1 MSKVQ
6 SGFKPGFSTETSLLN
21 TTNQWIINIDKGC
34 YNLVLFLD
42 LRKAFD
48 TVDHQILTKKL
59 EFYGVRNTELAW
71 FESYLFNRR
80 QYCSIAGQDSDL
92 QVNPAGIPQ
101 GSCLGP
107 LLFLIY
113 INELPNI
120 LENSD
125 CSLYADDTYL
135 TNTDRE
141 LNLAQRKLN
150 NDLDTLGK
158 WISTNK
164 LSANLIKTEYMIIA
178 TSAKLNTLDYSPI
191 IELNGKPIARATETP
206 SLCLIVH
213 EALTWEPY
221 VQHLSTKM
229 ASAISAIKQVNFLPQ
244 KSLVTLYQSL
254 VESKLRYFNTVC
266 GNCGETLKNK
276 LQRLQD
282 RAARVVTRTKY
293 GSIEPDV
300 LLQELG
306 WLNVQQL
313 IDLDTAAMV
322 HKAIHKRAPPYLLEL
337 FQKTNT
343 VDSHDTRGA
352 TYGLFPKHSN
362 LKFGQRNFASYGCKV
377 WNCLGRDVQAIEKQH
392 HFKKSMKQKL
402 SAQSALKI

>member
-1 MSKVQ
+1 MLSVIARLFEKLVHNQLFTFLKTDLSKVQ
-6 SGFKPGFSTETSLLN
+6 SSFKPGFSTETSLLN

-59 EFYGVRNTELAW
+59 QFYGVQNTELAW
-71 FESYLFNRR
+71 FKSYLFNRR

-92 QVNPAGIPQ
+92 QVNLAGIPQ
-101 GSCLGP
+101 GPYLGP

-125 CSLYADDTYL
+125 CSLYADYTSL

-158 WISTNK
+158 WISANK
-164 LSANLIKTEYMIIA
+164 LSANLIKTEYRIIA

-191 IELNGKPIARATETP
+191 IELNSKPIARATETP
-206 SLCLIVH
+206 SLGLIVN

-221 VQHLSTKM
+221 VQHLSANM
-229 ASAISAIKQVNFLPQ
+229 ASAISAIKQVNFLSK

-254 VESKLRYFNTVC
+254 VESRLRYCNSVW
-266 GNCGETLKNK
+266 GNCGETLKTSFK
-276 LQRLQD
+276 GCRIVLPELSQ
-282 RAARVVTRTKY
+282 
-293 GSIEPDV
+293 EP
-300 LLQELG
+300 
-306 WLNVQQL
+306 
-313 IDLDTAAMV
+313 
-322 HKAIHKRAPPYLLEL
+322 
-337 FQKTNT
+337 NT
-343 VDSHDTRGA
+343 VQSSLTSCFR
-352 TYGLFPKHSN
+352 N
-362 LKFGQRNFASYGCKV
+362 L
-377 WNCLGRDVQAIEKQH
+377 DD
-392 HFKKSMKQKL
+392 
-402 SAQSALKI
+402 

>member
-1 MSKVQ
+1 M
-6 SGFKPGFSTETSLLN
+6 
-21 TTNQWIINIDKGC
+21 
-34 YNLVLFLD
+34 
-42 LRKAFD
+42 
-48 TVDHQILTKKL
+48 LTKKL
-59 EFYGVRNTELAW
+59 EFYGVQNTELAW
-71 FESYLFNRR
+71 FKSYLFNRR
-80 QYCSIAGQDSDL
+80 QYCSMAGQDSDL
-92 QVNPAGIPQ
+92 QVNPTGIPQ
-101 GSCLGP
+101 ASCLGP
-107 LLFLIY
+107 FLFLIY

-120 LENSD
+120 LENLEN
-125 CSLYADDTYL
+125 SLYAGDTSL

-158 WISTNK
+158 WISANK

-178 TSAKLNTLDYSPI
+178 TSTKLNTVDYSPI
-191 IELNGKPIARATETP
+191 IELNGKPITRATETP
-206 SLCLIVH
+206 SLGLIVD

-229 ASAISAIKQVNFLPQ
+229 ASAISAIKQANFLPK

-254 VESKLRYFNTVC
+254 VESRLRYCNTVW

-276 LQRLQD
+276 LLRLQD
-282 RAARVVTRTKY
+282 RAAQVVTKNKY

-300 LLQELG
+300 LLQELR

-313 IDLDTAAMV
+313 VDLDTAAMV
-322 HKAIHKRAPPYLLEL
+322 HKAIQKTAPPYLQEL

-343 VDSHDTRGA
+343 FHSHDTRGA
-352 TYGLFPKHSN
+352 TYGLFPNTN
-362 LKFGQRNFASYGCKV
+362 LKFGQRSFASYGCKV
-377 WNCLGRDVQAIEKQH
+377 WNSLSRDVQAIEKQH

-402 SAQSALKI
+402 LAQSALKI